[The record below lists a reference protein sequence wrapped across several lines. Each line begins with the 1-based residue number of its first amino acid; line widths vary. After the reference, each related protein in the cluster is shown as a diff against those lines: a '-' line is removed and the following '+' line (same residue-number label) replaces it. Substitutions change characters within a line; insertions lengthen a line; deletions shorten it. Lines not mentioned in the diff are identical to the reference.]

1 MFCLIFLNSYAKKG
15 RVFVPDYNR
24 VFSIPGL
31 WTEVPVDTESELV
44 EMLKNGLNRALV
56 SWNSFREREG
66 QDLVH
71 DLKQRIDKLI
81 DIKEKN

>member
-1 MFCLIFLNSYAKKG
+1 M
-15 RVFVPDYNR
+15 
-24 VFSIPGL
+24 FSIPGL

-81 DIKEKN
+81 DIKEKKLVKSVKDWWKKNLSY